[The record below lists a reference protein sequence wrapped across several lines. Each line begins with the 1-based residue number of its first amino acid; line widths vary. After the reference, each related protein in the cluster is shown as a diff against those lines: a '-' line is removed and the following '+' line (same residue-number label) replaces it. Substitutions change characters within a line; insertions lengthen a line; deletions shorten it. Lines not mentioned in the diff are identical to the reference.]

1 MTVQEEAMNNP
12 TVQEVFE
19 AFYDDYLDCYRPSA
33 RQAKTAFH
41 IRNCKTGG
49 LGSHTSTCRDCGYT
63 HIHHNSCR
71 DRNCPMCQEIP
82 KEKWIDRQK
91 EDILDAPYFHVVFT
105 LPHEL
110 NALIYCNQKELY
122 GLLYRASAETLM
134 ELAAD
139 SKYLGAKPGFLSV
152 LHTWGSDM
160 GYHPHLHV
168 VALGGGLNPE
178 GYFVKSGEDFFLPVR
193 VISKVFRGKYMAGL
207 KELIKS
213 RKLKYEGGAAI
224 YRNYYE
230 LQNLIDTCYHKE
242 WIPYCKETFPDAW
255 AVLEY
260 LGRYTHR
267 IAISNSRIVKLTD
280 QEVTYM
286 VKDYRNGG
294 RWKEL
299 TVSGVEFI
307 WRFLMHVLPKR
318 FVRLRHYGLLSNRV
332 KKDKMTLCRNL
343 LGCRQYLSKLKGLD
357 TAGVI
362 YQLFGVDIRVCPI
375 CGGNNYGPVEKIPG
389 RYNSSE

>member
-1 MTVQEEAMNNP
+1 MNNP

-33 RQAKTAFH
+33 RQAKTAF
-41 IRNCKTGG
+41 
-49 LGSHTSTCRDCGYT
+49 

-139 SKYLGAKPGFLSV
+139 SKYL
-152 LHTWGSDM
+152 
-160 GYHPHLHV
+160 
-168 VALGGGLNPE
+168 
-178 GYFVKSGEDFFLPVR
+178 
-193 VISKVFRGKYMAGL
+193 AGL

-224 YRNYYE
+224 YGNYYE

-307 WRFLMHVLPKR
+307 RRFLMHVLPKR
-318 FVRLRHYGLLSNRV
+318 FVRLRHYSLLSNRV

-375 CGGNNYGPVEKIPG
+375 CGGNNYDPAEKIPG

>member
-1 MTVQEEAMNNP
+1 M
-12 TVQEVFE
+12 
-19 AFYDDYLDCYRPSA
+19 
-33 RQAKTAFH
+33 
-41 IRNCKTGG
+41 
-49 LGSHTSTCRDCGYT
+49 
-63 HIHHNSCR
+63 
-71 DRNCPMCQEIP
+71 
-82 KEKWIDRQK
+82 
-91 EDILDAPYFHVVFT
+91 
-105 LPHEL
+105 
-110 NALIYCNQKELY
+110 
-122 GLLYRASAETLM
+122 
-134 ELAAD
+134 
-139 SKYLGAKPGFLSV
+139 
-152 LHTWGSDM
+152 
-160 GYHPHLHV
+160 